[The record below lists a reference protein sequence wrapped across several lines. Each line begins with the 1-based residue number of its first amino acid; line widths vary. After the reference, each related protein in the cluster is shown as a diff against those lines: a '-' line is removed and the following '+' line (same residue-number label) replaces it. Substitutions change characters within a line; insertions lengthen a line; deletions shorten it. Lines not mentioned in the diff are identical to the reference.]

1 MGSVLTTGYTRYYVV
16 PYSTTVTG
24 WSILA
29 TGTSPTATIDI
40 WRVSYGTSL
49 PTVSSTILGTK
60 PALSTGNVIRA
71 TNTTGFTYTSLTAGD
86 VVGFNIDAT
95 TNATTLIF
103 TLELS

>member
-16 PYSTTVTG
+16 PYSTTITG

-40 WRVSYGTSL
+40 WKVSYGTSL
-49 PTVSSTILGTK
+49 PIVSNTILGTK

-71 TNTTGFTYTSLTAGD
+71 TNTTGFNSTSLTAGD

-95 TNATTLIF
+95 TNALTLIF
-103 TLELS
+103 TLELA